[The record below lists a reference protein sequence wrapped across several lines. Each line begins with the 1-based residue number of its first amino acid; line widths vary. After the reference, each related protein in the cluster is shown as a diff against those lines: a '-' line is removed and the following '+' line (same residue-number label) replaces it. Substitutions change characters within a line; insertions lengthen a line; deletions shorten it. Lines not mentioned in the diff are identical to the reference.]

1 MPVLKE
7 LNGEVSSLTGILQ
20 TLNENIVNCAEQISF
35 SLGAAFENLT
45 VQLESFSGKIG
56 EIQERLPQLGNT
68 EGITKLGDGFNN
80 LLGILDSILSII
92 AVFDDTGALFAKLG
106 EAAAGTGASIA
117 AAFSNAAGPVL
128 IAVAAIAAMALTIW
142 GLWENCEEFRIY
154 CSTMWEDIKKAF
166 NEGWAI
172 LFSGW
177 NDTGAPVFEAWNR
190 ATETVGIVFNTLWE
204 NIRPVFNNIM
214 EKAGDIWENYLR
226 PLCENI
232 RQGIEN
238 IIELVLNLW
247 NNVVAPILDLVIS
260 YFGPVLTN
268 LYNNIIDVLATVI
281 KSAQGMLNGLMDM
294 FNGVLDFIN
303 GIFTGDWKRALS
315 GLINIFV
322 GFGNLFITIFETAVN
337 FVIDLFNMLFTS
349 ILSGIKGAINAILS
363 AVEWVADFIG
373 FDVNLQISGDVPRIP
388 LLTIPRISNV
398 QLAAGGFPKQGQMF
412 FAREAGPELVG
423 TIGSRSAVVNN
434 EQIVDSVSQ
443 EGIQCSTGGFICRQ
457 FRRQQSA
464 SCQFVSGRQTNH
476 LSRREGSKRA
486 RTFSRRCG
494 LLIYSVL
501 PLKAD
506 IVHILTLL
514 LVG

>member
-1 MPVLKE
+1 MPAKSPLR
-7 LNGEVSSLTGILQ
+7 T
-20 TLNENIVNCAEQISF
+20 
-35 SLGAAFENLT
+35 
-45 VQLESFSGKIG
+45 
-56 EIQERLPQLGNT
+56 T
-68 EGITKLGDGFNN
+68 EK
-80 LLGILDSILSII
+80 
-92 AVFDDTGALFAKLG
+92 
-106 EAAAGTGASIA
+106 
-117 AAFSNAAGPVL
+117 
-128 IAVAAIAAMALTIW
+128 
-142 GLWENCEEFRIY
+142 
-154 CSTMWEDIKKAF
+154 
-166 NEGWAI
+166 GWAI

-190 ATETVGIVFNTLWE
+190 ATETVGIVLNTLWE

-443 EGIQCSTGGFICRQ
+443 GVYNAVRAALSAGNSGGSNPLRVNLYLDSKQIT
-457 FRRQQSA
+457 SA
-464 SCQFVSGRQTNH
+464 VEKVQRERG
-476 LSRREGSKRA
+476 LS
-486 RTFSRRCG
+486 
-494 LLIYSVL
+494 
-501 PLKAD
+501 
-506 IVHILTLL
+506 
-514 LVG
+514 LVGAAY